1 MFLNNISKME
11 NQEENKQ
18 VPAKKDSQELSLST
32 LTLTP
37 EGTITG
43 VAKLK
48 TVYPTLTEGFFDV
61 LIERVK
67 FYKFSDW
74 EFSKAINHIIDTN
87 KYPPQISDFIS
98 YMRPDGVADIPD
110 RDPKPEPI
118 RPEDVPANDED
129 LSFLD
134 KYAPDYEEKHK
145 IKLPPGFED
154 FEACGGK

>member
-1 MFLNNISKME
+1 M
-11 NQEENKQ
+11 
-18 VPAKKDSQELSLST
+18 PAKKVSQGLSLST

-61 LIERVK
+61 LIKRVK
-67 FYKFSDW
+67 CYKFSDW
-74 EFSKAINHIIDTN
+74 EFNKAINHVIDTN

-98 YMRPDGVADIPD
+98 YMRPDGASDIPD
-110 RDPKPEPI
+110 REPKPDPI
-118 RPEDVPANDED
+118 RPEDVPVNEED

-134 KYAPDYEEKHK
+134 RYAPDYEEKHK
-145 IKLPPGFED
+145 EKLPKGYED
-154 FEACGGK
+154 FEPSRGK